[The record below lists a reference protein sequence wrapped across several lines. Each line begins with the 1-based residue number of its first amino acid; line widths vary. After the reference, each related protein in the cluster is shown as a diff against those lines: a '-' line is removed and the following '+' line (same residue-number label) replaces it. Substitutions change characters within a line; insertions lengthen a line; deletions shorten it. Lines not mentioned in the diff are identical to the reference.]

1 VINKIISHYKIFEK
15 LGGGGM
21 GEVYKAE
28 DTRLDRF
35 VALKFL
41 PKEMSS
47 NRDALERFQREAK
60 AASSLNHENICII
73 HDVGECEEG
82 PFIVMEYLEGETL
95 KHRIEN
101 KPFKSDELLDLA
113 IQIAKGLEAAH
124 KKLIVHRDIKPANIF
139 LTHHGRIKIL
149 DFGVAKLTAKKKE
162 SLEAIELSSASTLTQ
177 SIENLTKAGNTV
189 GTIAYMSP
197 EQARGEELDART
209 DLFSFGA
216 VLYEM
221 ATGHRAFPGNIA
233 AVIFDSI
240 LHKSPESPS
249 SFNVDLPNEFQ
260 KIIEKA
266 MEKDRRLRYQTA
278 AEIQVDLQRLKRIA
292 HSEIKNAAK
301 HQHSIAVLPFI
312 DMSPEKDQEYFC
324 DGIAEELINA
334 FAKITSLQVASRTSS
349 FQFKGKAED
358 ANRIGEKLNVETLLE
373 GSVRKAGKKLR
384 ITAQLINTADG
395 YHLWSEKYDREMED
409 VFAIQDEIARTIVNT
424 LKVQLT
430 TEPGPLIQRHSTD
443 IEAYNLFLKARYY
456 WNKRTA
462 DKLKKSV
469 ECFELAIDRDP
480 SYALAYAGLAD
491 SYGVLGYQEWMRP
504 RDVMPKAK
512 AAATKAL
519 EIDETLAEAHA
530 SLAYFNMHYAWD
542 WDSAE
547 TEYKRAMELN
557 SSYPTAH
564 HWYSLL
570 LSAMGR
576 FQESIEEIKRAQKLD
591 PLSLII
597 NSVVGYNFYFARL
610 YDQAIEECQKA
621 LELDQKFSVA
631 HWVLGHAY
639 QQKGLLD
646 EAIKQ
651 FQEALDQSGLIQ
663 ASGCLGHAYAVAGEK
678 EKALKIANELVE
690 RSLST
695 YVSPYYCGL
704 VYAGL
709 GDNNLAFEWLE
720 RAFDQHS
727 SAIMYLKVDPQLD
740 NLRSDPRFDQLSN
753 RLLKKP

>member
-1 VINKIISHYKIFEK
+1 MEK
-15 LGGGGM
+15 LGSGGM

-41 PKEMSS
+41 PKELSN

-73 HDVGECEEG
+73 HDVGECEQG

-101 KPFKSDELLDLA
+101 KQFKSDELLDLA
-113 IQIAKGLEAAH
+113 IQIAEGLEAAH
-124 KKLIVHRDIKPANIF
+124 KKSIVHRDIKPANIF
-139 LTHHGRIKIL
+139 YTDNARIKIL
-149 DFGVAKLTAKKKE
+149 DFGVAKLTAKKNE
-162 SLEAIELSSASTLTQ
+162 SLEVLELSSASTLSP
-177 SIENLTKAGNTV
+177 SIENLTQVGITV

-221 ATGHRAFPGNIA
+221 ATGHRAFPGNTA
-233 AVIFDSI
+233 AAIFDSI
-240 LHKSPESPS
+240 LNRSPERPS
-249 SFNVDLPNEFQ
+249 GFSDDLPNEFQ

-266 MEKDRRLRYQTA
+266 LEKDRKLRYQSA
-278 AEIQVDLQRLKRIA
+278 AEIHVDLQRLKRLP
-292 HSEIKNAAK
+292 HSEIKSVTK
-301 HQHSIAVLPFI
+301 HPHSVAVLPFV

-334 FAKITSLQVASRTSS
+334 LTKIKGLQVASRTSS
-349 FQFKGKAED
+349 FQFKGKAD
-358 ANRIGEKLNVETLLE
+358 DVSRIGEKLNVETLLE

-384 ITAQLINTADG
+384 ITAQLIKTTDG

-409 VFAIQDEIARTIVNT
+409 VFAIQDEIARTIVNM
-424 LKVQLT
+424 LKVQLGAQ
-430 TEPGPLIQRHSTD
+430 PGSLIQPHSTD
-443 IEAYNLFLKARYY
+443 IEAYNLFLKGRYY
-456 WNKRTA
+456 WNKRTTET
-462 DKLKKSV
+462 LKKSV
-469 ECFELAIDRDP
+469 EYFELAIDRDP
-480 SYALAYAGLAD
+480 TYALAYAGLAD
-491 SYGVLGYQEWMRP
+491 SYGVLGFLEAMRP

-512 AAATKAL
+512 TAAAKAL
-519 EIDETLAEAHA
+519 EIDETLAEAHT
-530 SLAYFNMHYAWD
+530 SLAYARMHYDWD
-542 WDSAE
+542 WDGAE
-547 TEYKRAMELN
+547 TEYKRAIELN
-557 SSYPTAH
+557 SSYATCH
-564 HWYSLL
+564 HWYALL
-570 LSAMGR
+570 LAAMER
-576 FQESIEEIKRAQKLD
+576 SKESIEQIKLAKGLD

-597 NSVVGYNFYFARL
+597 NAVHGYTLYFARE
-610 YDQAIEECQKA
+610 YDQAIDQCLKA
-621 LELDQKFSVA
+621 LELDQKFGITR
-631 HWVLGHAY
+631 WILGHAY
-639 QQKGLLD
+639 EQKGMLN

-651 FQEALDQSGLIQ
+651 FQETVTQSGDIAL
-663 ASGCLGHAYAVAGEK
+663 GCLGHVYAVAGERD
-678 EKALKIANELVE
+678 KALKIANDLEE

-727 SAIMYLKVDPQLD
+727 SPLMYLRVDPQLD
-740 NLRSDPRFDQLSN
+740 SLRNDPRFDRLLN
-753 RLLKKP
+753 RLPTKIK

>member
-1 VINKIISHYKIFEK
+1 
-15 LGGGGM
+15 M

-47 NRDALERFQREAK
+47 NRDALERFKREAK

-113 IQIAKGLEAAH
+113 IQIAEGLEAAH
-124 KKLIVHRDIKPANIF
+124 KKSIVHRDIKPANIF
-139 LTHHGRIKIL
+139 LTHNGRIKIL
-149 DFGVAKLTAKKKE
+149 DFGVAKLAAKKNE
-162 SLEAIELSSASTLTQ
+162 SLEVLELSSASTLGP
-177 SIENLTKAGNTV
+177 SVENLTKAGITV
-189 GTIAYMSP
+189 GTISYMSP

-221 ATGHRAFPGNIA
+221 ATGHRAFPGNTA

-240 LHKSPESPS
+240 LHKSPDRPS
-249 SFNVDLPNEFQ
+249 RFNADLPNELQ
-260 KIIEKA
+260 QIIEKA
-266 MEKDRRLRYQTA
+266 MEKDRNLRYQSA
-278 AEIQVDLQRLKRIA
+278 AEVHVDLQRLKRLP
-292 HSEIKNAAK
+292 HSEIKSVTK
-301 HQHSIAVLPFI
+301 HPYSIAVLPFV

-324 DGIAEELINA
+324 DGVAEELINA
-334 FAKITSLQVASRTSS
+334 LTKIKGLQVASRTSS
-349 FQFKGKAED
+349 FQFKGKAD
-358 ANRIGEKLNVETLLE
+358 DVSRIGEKLNVETLLE

-384 ITAQLINTADG
+384 ITAQLIKTTDG

-409 VFAIQDEIARTIVNT
+409 VFAIQDEIARTIVNM
-424 LKVQLT
+424 LKVQL
-430 TEPGPLIQRHSTD
+430 GVQSGSLIQPHSTD
-443 IEAYNLFLKARYY
+443 IEAYNLFLKGRYY
-456 WNKRTA
+456 WNKRTTET
-462 DKLKKSV
+462 LKKSV
-469 ECFELAIDRDP
+469 EYFELAIDRDP
-480 SYALAYAGLAD
+480 AYALAYAGLAD
-491 SYGVLGYQEWMRP
+491 SYGVLGYQEAMRP

-512 AAATKAL
+512 SAAAKAL
-519 EIDETLAEAHA
+519 EINETLAEAHA
-530 SLAYFNMHYAWD
+530 SLGYARMHYDYD
-542 WDSAE
+542 WAGAE
-547 TEYKRAMELN
+547 SEYKRSIELN
-557 SSYPTAH
+557 AAYPTCH
-564 HWYSLL
+564 HWYALL
-570 LSAMGR
+570 LAAMER
-576 FQESIEEIKRAQKLD
+576 SEESIAQIKLAQGLD

-597 NSVVGYNFYFARL
+597 NAVHGYTLYFARE
-610 YDQAIEECQKA
+610 YDQAIDQCLKA
-621 LELDQKFSVA
+621 LELDQKFGVTR
-631 HWVLGHAY
+631 WILGHAY
-639 QQKGLLD
+639 EQKGMFN

-651 FQEALDQSGLIQ
+651 FQETVNQSGDIAL
-663 ASGCLGHAYAVAGEK
+663 GCLGHVYAVAGEK
-678 EKALKIANELVE
+678 DTALKIANDLEE

-727 SAIMYLKVDPQLD
+727 SPLMYLRVEPQLD
-740 NLRSDPRFDQLSN
+740 SLRNDPRFDQLLN
-753 RLLKKP
+753 RLLKRSG